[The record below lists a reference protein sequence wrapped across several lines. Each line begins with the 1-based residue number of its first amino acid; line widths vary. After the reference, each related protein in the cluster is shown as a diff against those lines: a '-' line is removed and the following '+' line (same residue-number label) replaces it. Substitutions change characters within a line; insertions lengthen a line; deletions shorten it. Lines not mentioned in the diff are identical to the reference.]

1 MMKKHPKSSLKS
13 YFLHLRKHLKFENS
27 STRHQTYMKLGPDMY
42 LLNTFRLQ
50 RNEGV
55 NQWAGEG
62 AYKKPLK
69 NAIKLTKFRL

>member
-1 MMKKHPKSSLKS
+1 
-13 YFLHLRKHLKFENS
+13 
-27 STRHQTYMKLGPDMY
+27 MY

-50 RNEGV
+50 RNEGL

>member
-1 MMKKHPKSSLKS
+1 
-13 YFLHLRKHLKFENS
+13 
-27 STRHQTYMKLGPDMY
+27 MKLGPDMY

-55 NQWAGEG
+55 NQWVGEG

-69 NAIKLTKFRL
+69 NAIKLTRFRL